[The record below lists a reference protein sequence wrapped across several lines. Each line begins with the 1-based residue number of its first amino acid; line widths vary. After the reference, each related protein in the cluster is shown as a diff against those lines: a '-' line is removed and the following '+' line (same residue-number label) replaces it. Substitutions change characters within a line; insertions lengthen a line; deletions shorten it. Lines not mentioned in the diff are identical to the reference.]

1 MVPSNTSLQLIA
13 REWVLRL
20 ADGDVT
26 ADDVEQLKAWRA
38 AHPAHETAFCEA
50 RRSWRSLQRF
60 EPDFQRHAATDAP
73 KARATLTAARWGRVG
88 GTIAAMAASILA
100 VVILFDPATRMQADH
115 LTGTGEIQKIY
126 LPDGSRA
133 VLNTDSAIDV
143 AYEEGERRIEL
154 LRGEAWFEVRP
165 DPSKPFIVHAHE
177 GQVRAVGTAF
187 SVRLEPDDRTT
198 VIVSHG
204 TVAISDGASI
214 TSTASVG
221 ERVSFGGRKLTQ
233 EGSVDIDSLLSWRER
248 RVVIRD
254 RPLHDAVAELDRY
267 HRGAIVVLG
276 PAREQRITGIFETD
290 GIDAGLDGIAAAR
303 GLDVIHLTPL
313 LTILR

>member
-1 MVPSNTSLQLIA
+1 M
-13 REWVLRL
+13 
-20 ADGDVT
+20 T

-38 AHPAHETAFCEA
+38 ANPAHEIAFCEA
-50 RRSWRSLQRF
+50 RRSWRALRRF
-60 EPDFQRHAATDAP
+60 EHDFQSHAATDAP
-73 KARATLTAARWGRVG
+73 AARATLAAARWGRVG
-88 GTIAAMAASILA
+88 GTVVAMAASILA
-100 VVILFDPATRMQADH
+100 AVMLFDPATRRRADH
-115 LTGTGEIQKIY
+115 FTATGEIQTIF

-133 VLNTDSAIDV
+133 VMNTDSAIDV
-143 AYEEGERRIEL
+143 DYDQGERRIKL
-154 LRGEAWFEVRP
+154 LRGEAWFEVQR
-165 DPSKPFIVHAHE
+165 DPSKPFIVHAYD

-221 ERVSFGGRKLTQ
+221 ERVSFGGSKITQ
-233 EGSVDIDSLLSWRER
+233 EAAVDIDSSLSWREQ

-254 RPLHDAVAELDRY
+254 RPLPGAVAELDRY

-313 LTILR
+313 LTILY